1 MRKLN
6 VKRMQRH
13 VYRNVPDRMVLHIDA
28 LMNDNFECKRLM
40 DEALADFMTKMAIKH
55 QGKKVNVDVFQ
66 DEWLM
71 HDPTDLVFVFQA
83 RAHDGR
89 MTIVNT
95 PPAPR
100 GSS

>member
-6 VKRMQRH
+6 VKRMQRNL
-13 VYRNVPDRMVLHIDA
+13 YRAFPDRMVLHVDA
-28 LMNDNFECKRLM
+28 MTNDNYECKRIM

-55 QGKKVNVDVFQ
+55 QGKKVNVDVYQ

-83 RAHDGR
+83 RPHDGR

-95 PPAPR
+95 PSTPGR
-100 GSS
+100 SS